1 MGSSEVSQLCEMN
14 AELSSCKENNDR
26 TRQEISDIR
35 VMIGLQEK
43 RLESQ
48 VSATNRHRS
57 GKAAAT
63 AAVEKR
69 MQRLFDLRLKV
80 DHIAKQHN
88 EREEQTTNLPATNL
102 AKENEAAELTR
113 RSEELDVEIRV
124 QREEQATAETA
135 CTSSTTV
142 SGSPLTFT
150 TAPRGRISRT
160 PTPMVMTLPQW

>member
-26 TRQEISDIR
+26 TRQEVNDIR

-48 VSATNRHRS
+48 VSVTNRHRS

-69 MQRLFDLRLKV
+69 VQAVRPTVVAVIHLRYIHFRHSFRAQLLLCALMLFAETCLR
-80 DHIAKQHN
+80 Q
-88 EREEQTTNLPATNL
+88 
-102 AKENEAAELTR
+102 
-113 RSEELDVEIRV
+113 LDVSRCEN
-124 QREEQATAETA
+124 AADLSPYLPLA
-135 CTSSTTV
+135 LV
-142 SGSPLTFT
+142 SWLLLQLLL
-150 TAPRGRISRT
+150 
-160 PTPMVMTLPQW
+160 VLQE